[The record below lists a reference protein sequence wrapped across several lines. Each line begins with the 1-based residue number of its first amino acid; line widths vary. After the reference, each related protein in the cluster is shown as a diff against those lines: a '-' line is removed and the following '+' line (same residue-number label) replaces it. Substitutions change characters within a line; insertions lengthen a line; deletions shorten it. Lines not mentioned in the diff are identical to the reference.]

1 MSLLVTPSFTHPELY
16 LHQFIYLITLTEV
29 SSFVKDLA
37 LEQEAIVTKP
47 IKALSLYNATKNLDA
62 RSNSM
67 STKQA
72 KKTSAMDS
80 SYAKVS
86 RTFGELW

>member
-1 MSLLVTPSFTHPELY
+1 
-16 LHQFIYLITLTEV
+16 LTEV

-86 RTFGELW
+86 RTFAKLW